1 MIRKFVMILCVFVL
15 SSVCVFGDAGTSLMN
30 FENASVTIEGEHE
43 LLGGEVNNAPL
54 SFVLQAITKDAPMP
68 ADAKDGE
75 KVIDIKPGEKFTF
88 GSIQYSTYGTYDYLI
103 KRNIVPSE
111 NMKYDETTYTVH
123 VSVMADGSVVMII
136 ENNIT
141 KTKVDTIK
149 YTDTYTPV
157 TTPEKPKDPQKPEDP
172 LTTVEKEQPPKQDP
186 PTSSEVSKEPVKRS
200 GYKTGDILPFVLGG
214 VLIILVIS
222 IAAVLYRRKK

>member
-1 MIRKFVMILCVFVL
+1 MIRKFVMIFCVFVS
-15 SSVCVFGDAGTSLMN
+15 SSVYVFGDTGASLMN
-30 FENASVTIEGEHE
+30 FENANVTIEGEHE

-75 KVIDIKPGEKFTF
+75 KVIDIKPGEKFVF
-88 GSIQYSTYGTYDYLI
+88 GNIHYSTYGTYDYLI

-136 ENNIT
+136 ENNTT
-141 KTKVDTIK
+141 KTKVDRIK
-149 YTDTYTPV
+149 YTDTYIPG
-157 TTPEKPKDPQKPEDP
+157 TTPEKPKDPP
-172 LTTVEKEQPPKQDP
+172 TSVEEEQPPKQDP
-186 PTSSEVSKEPVKRS
+186 PASSEIPKEPVKRS

-214 VLIILVIS
+214 VLIVLVTS
-222 IAAVLYRRKK
+222 IVVVLYRRRK